1 MPRNPGG
8 PNPNSRNTDGPSL
21 IGPSTDSPTLSV
33 AVLAAL
39 TEASA
44 CSSLPV
50 DQGGF
55 NMASDYTVGDLVAEF
70 LSACGVTTVF
80 GIASVHNIPMLDAIG
95 RRNTIRFMM
104 ARGELGG
111 AHMADGYARVAGGLG
126 VIFSSTGPGAAN
138 AVGGLIEAH
147 FAGSPVLHITGQTST
162 RHVDRELGTVHDP
175 ADQLGML
182 ASVCKAAYRIRSAQ
196 NAIGVLTRAAVDALS
211 APMGPVSVEVPIDLQ
226 RQKIDRPALLDNFV
240 LPLPTPRTPTGP
252 ELDELAAR
260 VMAAERPMLWL
271 GNGAKQAGGPAARLL
286 EMGFGMVTSF
296 NGRGTVPE
304 DHPRNLGGLTGNGLP
319 LVSDF
324 YRTVDL
330 CLVVGCRLRGH
341 ETGDFALK
349 LPDNLIQVDSDP
361 AANGRTYPSRYF
373 VCGDARATLEGLV
386 SRIEGKLRVAPG
398 YTQEFAALKL
408 AAQREFI
415 ATLGAYG
422 SFSEQLRKVM
432 PKDAIWARDVT
443 QSNTTWGNRVFPIYQ
458 PNQNVYPVG
467 AGIGQGLPLGIGAA
481 AAAGERKTVI
491 MTGDGGFFLNVGEL
505 WTAVQ
510 EKLDMVVI
518 VMNDRG
524 YGVIKRIQ
532 DATAQ
537 GRRFYADLQ
546 GPDLSRLAA
555 LSDIPYFRCERADTF
570 GDTVAQ
576 ALAVKGLTM
585 VEVDMTAVGE
595 FPAYYPFNQ
604 KPAA

>member
-1 MPRNPGG
+1 
-8 PNPNSRNTDGPSL
+8 
-21 IGPSTDSPTLSV
+21 
-33 AVLAAL
+33 
-39 TEASA
+39 
-44 CSSLPV
+44 
-50 DQGGF
+50 
-55 NMASDYTVGDLVAEF
+55 MASDYTVGDLVAEF

-95 RRNTIRFMM
+95 RRNTIRFVM

-111 AHMADGYARVAGGLG
+111 AHMADGYARASQGLG

-138 AVGGLIEAH
+138 AVGGLIEAR

-162 RHVDRELGTVHDP
+162 RHVDRGVGTVHDP
-175 ADQLGML
+175 VDQLGML
-182 ASVCKAAYRIRSAQ
+182 ASVSKAAYRVRSAQ
-196 NAIGVLTRAAVDALS
+196 NAFGVLTRAAAEALS
-211 APMGPVSVEVPIDLQ
+211 APTGPVSVEVPIDLQ
-226 RQKIDRPALLDNFV
+226 RQPIERPAALDNFV
-240 LPLPTPRTPTGP
+240 LPLAPPRVPTDA

-260 VMAAERPMLWL
+260 VLAAKRPLLWL
-271 GNGAKQAGGPAARLL
+271 GNGAKHAGGAAARLL
-286 EMGFGMVTSF
+286 ELGFGMVTSF

-304 DHPRNLGGLTGNGLP
+304 DHPRNLGALNGHGLP
-319 LVSDF
+319 VVADF

-330 CLVVGCRLRGH
+330 CLVAGCRLRGQ
-341 ETGDFALK
+341 ETGDFALR
-349 LPDNLIQVDSDP
+349 LPDNLIQVDTDP
-361 AANGRTYPSRYF
+361 AADGRTYANRYF

-386 SRIEGKLRVAPG
+386 SRIEGGLRVAQG
-398 YTQEFAALKL
+398 YADEFAALKR
-408 AAQREFI
+408 AAQKAFVG
-415 ATLGAYG
+415 TLGAYG
-422 SFSEQLRKVM
+422 GFSEQLRTVM
-432 PKDAIWARDVT
+432 PKDAIWVRDVT
-443 QSNTTWGNRVFPIYQ
+443 QNNSTWGNRLFPLHH
-458 PNQNVYPVG
+458 PSQNVYPVG
-467 AGIGQGLPLGIGAA
+467 AGIGQGLSLGIGAA
-481 AAAGERKTVI
+481 AAAAGDRRTVV

-532 DATAQ
+532 DFTAG

-546 GPDLSRLAA
+546 GPDIARLAA
-555 LSDIPYFRCERADTF
+555 LSDIPYFRCDNGDTF

-576 ALAVKGLTM
+576 ALAIRGLTM

-604 KPAA
+604 RPAA